1 MKNYDLG
8 SEKIG
13 RLVRHFA
20 VPCVISMLV
29 AALYNIV
36 DQIFIGWSRAG
47 AFGNAATNIVYPF
60 TVLALG
66 LALLVGD
73 GSAAMF
79 SLALGEQDKEK
90 ADKCV
95 GTGFSFLVIL
105 SVLLCALGF
114 LFKNQIL
121 AVFGANPDEKLCYD
135 FANEYFTV
143 ICMGLP
149 FYMIGQ
155 GLNGAIRADGSPKF
169 AMTCTLVGAVSNIIL
184 DPVFIFVFGMGVKGA
199 AIATVIGQILTF
211 AMSIFYIF
219 RSKNFRLSL
228 KCLKPDF
235 ILLARISMIGM
246 ASLIVQLS
254 IVIVIAVN
262 NNLLSKYGYG
272 TFASTGEAFGSVIPL
287 AVVGIV
293 MKVFGIVISI
303 VIGIS
308 LGGQPIIGFNMG
320 AGNFARVKETARVI
334 LRLVLAT
341 GAAVFL
347 IFEFLPDLVISIFGK
362 GNSPEYIEYARLCV
376 RIFLSGIIMTCF
388 IKSAAIILQS
398 IGKSGKST
406 ILALLRDVIVFVPAS
421 IILATVSK
429 NIVTMLWSALIS
441 DAVSFVVAVIF
452 LREEMKKMAIE
463 KIPELC

>member
-36 DQIFIGWSRAG
+36 DQIFIGWSHAG

-66 LALLVGD
+66 LSLLVGD

-79 SLALGEQDKEK
+79 SLALGERNKEK
-90 ADKCV
+90 ADKSV
-95 GTGFSFLVIL
+95 GTGFSFLIIL
-105 SVLLCALGF
+105 SVVLCAFGF

-121 AVFGANPDEKLCYD
+121 AVFGANPSEKLCYD
-135 FANEYFTV
+135 FANEYFIV
-143 ICMGLP
+143 ICAGLP

-169 AMTCTLVGAVSNIIL
+169 AMTCTLAGAVSNIIL

-199 AIATVIGQILTF
+199 AIATVIGQLLTF
-211 AMSIFYIF
+211 AMSIFYLF
-219 RSKNFRLSL
+219 RSKNFRLNL
-228 KCLKPDF
+228 KCIKHFKSLKPDF
-235 ILLARISMIGM
+235 PLLGRISMIGM

-320 AGNFARVKETARVI
+320 AGNAARVKETANVI
-334 LRLVLAT
+334 LRLVLAI
-341 GAAVFL
+341 GVIVFL

-388 IKSAAIILQS
+388 IKSSSIILQS

-406 ILALLRDVIVFVPAS
+406 VLALLRDVIVFVPAS

-452 LREEMKKMAIE
+452 LRVEMKKME
-463 KIPELC
+463 KQ

>member
-1 MKNYDLG
+1 
-8 SEKIG
+8 
-13 RLVRHFA
+13 
-20 VPCVISMLV
+20 
-29 AALYNIV
+29 
-36 DQIFIGWSRAG
+36 
-47 AFGNAATNIVYPF
+47 
-60 TVLALG
+60 
-66 LALLVGD
+66 
-73 GSAAMF
+73 
-79 SLALGEQDKEK
+79 
-90 ADKCV
+90 
-95 GTGFSFLVIL
+95 
-105 SVLLCALGF
+105 
-114 LFKNQIL
+114 
-121 AVFGANPDEKLCYD
+121 
-135 FANEYFTV
+135 
-143 ICMGLP
+143 
-149 FYMIGQ
+149 
-155 GLNGAIRADGSPKF
+155 
-169 AMTCTLVGAVSNIIL
+169 
-184 DPVFIFVFGMGVKGA
+184 
-199 AIATVIGQILTF
+199 
-211 AMSIFYIF
+211 
-219 RSKNFRLSL
+219 
-228 KCLKPDF
+228 
-235 ILLARISMIGM
+235 MIGM

-262 NNLLSKYGYG
+262 NNLLTKYGYG

-320 AGNFARVKETARVI
+320 AGNAARVKETANVI
-334 LRLVLAT
+334 LRLVLAI
-341 GAAVFL
+341 GVIVFL

-388 IKSAAIILQS
+388 IKSSSIILQS

-452 LREEMKKMAIE
+452 LRVEMKKME
-463 KIPELC
+463 K

>member
-13 RLVRHFA
+13 RLVRHFS

-36 DQIFIGWSRAG
+36 DQIFIGWSHAG

-79 SLALGEQDKEK
+79 SLALGERNKEK

-95 GTGFSFLVIL
+95 GNGFSVLVIL
-105 SVLLCALGF
+105 SVLLCAFGF

-121 AVFGANPDEKLCYD
+121 AVFGANPNEKLCYD
-135 FANEYFTV
+135 FANEYFLV
-143 ICMGLP
+143 ICAGLP

-169 AMTCTLVGAVSNIIL
+169 AMTCTLAGAVSNLIL
-184 DPVFIFVFGMGVKGA
+184 DPVFIFVFGMGVRGA

-211 AMSIFYIF
+211 GMSIFYIF
-219 RSKNFRLSL
+219 RSKNFHLSL

-235 ILLARISMIGM
+235 MLLARISMIGM

-262 NNLLSKYGYG
+262 NNLLVKYGYE
-272 TFASTGEAFGSVIPL
+272 TFASTGEAFGSVVPL

-293 MKVFGIVISI
+293 MKVFGIVISV

-320 AGNFARVKETARVI
+320 AGNAMRVKETARVI
-334 LRLVLAT
+334 LRLVLAI
-341 GAAVFL
+341 GVVVFM

-362 GNSPEYIEYARLCV
+362 GNSIEYIEYARLCV
-376 RIFLSGIIMTCF
+376 RIFLSGIVMTCF

-421 IILATVSK
+421 IILATASH

-441 DAVSFVVAVIF
+441 DAVSFVFAMIF
-452 LREEMKKMAIE
+452 LRTEMKNMNE
-463 KIPELC
+463 EN

>member
-79 SLALGEQDKEK
+79 SLALGEQDKKK

-105 SVLLCALGF
+105 SVLLCVLGF

-121 AVFGANPDEKLCYD
+121 AVFGANPSEKLCYD

-219 RSKNFRLSL
+219 RSKNFRLNF

-235 ILLARISMIGM
+235 LLLARIAMIGM

-293 MKVFGIVISI
+293 MKVFGIVISV

-334 LRLVLAT
+334 LRLVLAI

-388 IKSAAIILQS
+388 IKSSAIILQS

-406 ILALLRDVIVFVPAS
+406 VLALLRDVIVFVPAS
-421 IILATVSK
+421 IILATMSK

-452 LREEMKKMAIE
+452 LREEMGKME
-463 KIPELC
+463 CNL

>member
-1 MKNYDLG
+1 MKSYDLG

-36 DQIFIGWSRAG
+36 DKIFIGWSRAG
-47 AFGNAATNIVYPF
+47 AAGNAATNIVYPF

-73 GSAAMF
+73 GAAAMF
-79 SLALGEQDKEK
+79 SLALGEKNNEK
-90 ADKCV
+90 ADRCV
-95 GTGFSFLVIL
+95 GSGFSFLVVL
-105 SVLLCALGF
+105 SVLLCASGF
-114 LFKNQIL
+114 LFKKQIL
-121 AVFGANPDEKLCYD
+121 GIFGANPNEKVCYD
-135 FANEYFTV
+135 FADQYFTV

-155 GLNGAIRADGSPKF
+155 GMNGAIRADGSPKF
-169 AMTCTLVGAVSNIIL
+169 AMACTLAGAFSNLVL
-184 DPVFIFVFGMGVKGA
+184 DPVFIFVFDMGVKGA
-199 AIATVIGQILTF
+199 AVATVIGQVLTF
-211 AMSIFYIF
+211 AMSIAYIF
-219 RSKNFRLSL
+219 RSKNFHINL
-228 KCLKPDF
+228 KSMSPDF
-235 ILLARISMIGM
+235 FLLGRICFIGV

-262 NNLLSKYGYG
+262 NNLLSRYGYE
-272 TFASTGEAFGSVIPL
+272 TFASTGVAFGSVVPL

-293 MKVFGIVISI
+293 MKVFGIVISV

-320 AGNFARVKETARVI
+320 AGNSGRVKETVRLV
-334 LRLVLAT
+334 LRLVLAIGT
-341 GAAVFL
+341 VVFL
-347 IFEFLPDLVISIFGK
+347 IFEFLPDMVISIFGK
-362 GNSPEYIEYARLCV
+362 GNSPEYLEYARLCV

-388 IKSAAIILQS
+388 IKSTSIILQS

-406 ILALLRDVIVFVPAS
+406 LLALLRDVIIFVPSS
-421 IILATVSK
+421 IILAAVSQ
-429 NIVTMLWSALIS
+429 NIVTMLWSALVS
-441 DAVSFVVAVIF
+441 DAVSFVVALIF
-452 LREEMKKMAIE
+452 LRVEMGKMECNA
-463 KIPELC
+463 

>member
-1 MKNYDLG
+1 MKSYDLG

-36 DQIFIGWSRAG
+36 DQIFIGWSSAG
-47 AFGNAATNIVYPF
+47 AAGNAATNIVYPF

-73 GSAAMF
+73 GEAAMF
-79 SLALGEQDKEK
+79 SLALGEKNNEK
-90 ADKCV
+90 ADRCV
-95 GTGFSFLVIL
+95 GSGFSFLVVL

-114 LFKNQIL
+114 LFKKQIL
-121 AVFGANPDEKLCYD
+121 GIFGANPNEKVCYD
-135 FANEYFTV
+135 FADQYFTV

-155 GLNGAIRADGSPKF
+155 GMNGAIRADGSPKF
-169 AMTCTLVGAVSNIIL
+169 AMACTLAGAFSNLVL
-184 DPVFIFVFGMGVKGA
+184 DPVFIFVFDMGVKGA
-199 AIATVIGQILTF
+199 AVATVIGQVLTF
-211 AMSIFYIF
+211 AMSIAYIF
-219 RSKNFRLSL
+219 RSKNFHINL
-228 KCLKPDF
+228 KSMKPDF
-235 ILLARISMIGM
+235 FLLGRICFIGV

-262 NNLLSKYGYG
+262 NNLLSRYGYE
-272 TFASTGEAFGSVIPL
+272 TFASTGVAFGSVVPL

-293 MKVFGIVISI
+293 MKVFGIVISV

-320 AGNFARVKETARVI
+320 AGNSGRVKETVRVV
-334 LRLVLAT
+334 LRFVLAIGT
-341 GAAVFL
+341 AVFL
-347 IFEFLPDLVISIFGK
+347 IFGK
-362 GNSPEYIEYARLCV
+362 VNSPEYMEYARLCV

-388 IKSAAIILQS
+388 IKSTSIILQS

-406 ILALLRDVIVFVPAS
+406 LLALLRDVIIFVPSS
-421 IILATVSK
+421 IILAAVSQ
-429 NIVTMLWSALIS
+429 NIVTMLWSALVS

-452 LREEMKKMAIE
+452 LRAEMRKME
-463 KIPELC
+463 K

>member
-8 SEKIG
+8 SEKIR

-36 DQIFIGWSRAG
+36 DQIFIGWSTAG

-105 SVLLCALGF
+105 SVVLCAFGF

-219 RSKNFRLSL
+219 RSKNFRLNF

-235 ILLARISMIGM
+235 LLLARIAMIGM

-334 LRLVLAT
+334 LRLVLAI
-341 GAAVFL
+341 GAVVFL

-388 IKSAAIILQS
+388 IKSSSIILQS

-406 ILALLRDVIVFVPAS
+406 VLALLRDVIVFVPAS
-421 IILATVSK
+421 IILATMSK

-452 LREEMKKMAIE
+452 LRAEMKKMG
-463 KIPELC
+463 K

>member
-36 DQIFIGWSRAG
+36 DQIFIGWSSAG

-66 LALLVGD
+66 LSLLVGD

-79 SLALGEQDKEK
+79 SLALGERNKEK
-90 ADKCV
+90 ADKSV
-95 GTGFSFLVIL
+95 GTGFSFLIIL
-105 SVLLCALGF
+105 SVVLCAFGF

-320 AGNFARVKETARVI
+320 AGNAARVKETARVI

>member
-1 MKNYDLG
+1 MKSYDLG

-36 DQIFIGWSRAG
+36 DQIFIGWSSAG
-47 AFGNAATNIVYPF
+47 AAGNAATNIVYPF

-73 GSAAMF
+73 GAAAMF
-79 SLALGEQDKEK
+79 SLALGEKNNEK
-90 ADKCV
+90 ADRCV
-95 GTGFSFLVIL
+95 GSGFSFLVVL

-114 LFKNQIL
+114 LFKKQIL
-121 AVFGANPDEKLCYD
+121 GIFGANPNEKVCYD
-135 FANEYFTV
+135 FADQYFTV

-155 GLNGAIRADGSPKF
+155 GMNGAIRADGSPKF
-169 AMTCTLVGAVSNIIL
+169 AMACTLAGAFSNLVL
-184 DPVFIFVFGMGVKGA
+184 DPVFIFVFDMGVKGA
-199 AIATVIGQILTF
+199 AVATVIGQVLTF
-211 AMSIFYIF
+211 AMSIAYIF
-219 RSKNFRLSL
+219 RSKNFHINL
-228 KCLKPDF
+228 KSMKPDF
-235 ILLARISMIGM
+235 FLLGRICFIGV

-262 NNLLSKYGYG
+262 NNLLSRYGYE

-293 MKVFGIVISI
+293 ISV

-320 AGNFARVKETARVI
+320 AGNSGRVKETVRVV
-334 LRLVLAT
+334 LRLVLAIGT
-341 GAAVFL
+341 AVFL
-347 IFEFLPDLVISIFGK
+347 IFEFLPDMVISIFGK
-362 GNSPEYIEYARLCV
+362 GNSPEYLEYARLCV

-388 IKSAAIILQS
+388 IKSTSIILQS

-406 ILALLRDVIVFVPAS
+406 LLALLRDVIIFVPSS
-421 IILATVSK
+421 IILAAVSQ

-441 DAVSFVVAVIF
+441 DVVSFVFAVIF
-452 LREEMKKMAIE
+452 LRAEMRKME
-463 KIPELC
+463 K

>member
-36 DQIFIGWSRAG
+36 DQIFIGWSSAG
-47 AFGNAATNIVYPF
+47 AAGNAATNIVYPF

-79 SLALGEQDKEK
+79 SLALGEQNKEK
-90 ADKCV
+90 AEKCV
-95 GTGFSFLVIL
+95 GTGFSFLIIL
-105 SVLLCALGF
+105 SVLLCVLGF

-121 AVFGANPDEKLCYD
+121 AVFGANPSEKLCYD

-199 AIATVIGQILTF
+199 AIATVIGQVLTF

-219 RSKNFRLSL
+219 RSKNFRLNF

-235 ILLARISMIGM
+235 ILLARIAMIGM

-320 AGNFARVKETARVI
+320 AGNFARVKETACVI
-334 LRLVLAT
+334 LRLVLAI
-341 GAAVFL
+341 GAVVFL

-406 ILALLRDVIVFVPAS
+406 VLALMRDVIIFVPAS
-421 IILATVSK
+421 IILATMSK

-441 DAVSFVVAVIF
+441 DTISFIVAVIF
-452 LREEMKKMAIE
+452 LREEMGKME
-463 KIPELC
+463 CNL

>member
-105 SVLLCALGF
+105 SVLLCVLGF

-121 AVFGANPDEKLCYD
+121 AVFGANPSEKLCYD

-199 AIATVIGQILTF
+199 AIATVIGQVLTF

-219 RSKNFRLSL
+219 RSKNFRLNF

-235 ILLARISMIGM
+235 ILLARIAMIGM

-334 LRLVLAT
+334 LRLVLAI

-388 IKSAAIILQS
+388 IKSASIILQS

-406 ILALLRDVIVFVPAS
+406 VLALMRDVIVFVPAS
-421 IILATVSK
+421 IILATMSK

-452 LREEMKKMAIE
+452 LRAEMKKMG
-463 KIPELC
+463 K

>member
-1 MKNYDLG
+1 MKSYDLG
-8 SEKIG
+8 SEKIT

-36 DQIFIGWSRAG
+36 DQIFIGWSSAG
-47 AFGNAATNIVYPF
+47 AYGNAATNIVYPF

-73 GSAAMF
+73 GCAAMF
-79 SLALGEQDKEK
+79 SLALGEKNREK
-90 ADKCV
+90 ANKCI
-95 GTGFSFLVIL
+95 GNGFSVLIVI
-105 SVLLCALGF
+105 SVLLCGIGF
-114 LFKNQIL
+114 LFKKQIL
-121 AVFGANPDEKLCYD
+121 GLFGANPAEKLCYD
-135 FANEYFTV
+135 FAMEYFSV
-143 ICMGLP
+143 ICTGLP

-169 AMTCTLVGAVSNIIL
+169 AMACTLAGAIANLIL

-199 AIATVIGQILTF
+199 AIATVIGQALTF
-211 AMSIFYIF
+211 AMSIVYFSRPKNFHLSVKCMKIDFYI
-219 RSKNFRLSL
+219 LSRMV
-228 KCLKPDF
+228 F
-235 ILLARISMIGM
+235 IGM

-254 IVIVIAVN
+254 IVIIIGVN
-262 NNLLSKYGYG
+262 NNLLSKYGYE
-272 TFASTGEAFGSVIPL
+272 TFASTGNAFGSVVPL

-293 MKVFGIVISI
+293 MKVFGIVVSI

-320 AGNFARVKETARVI
+320 AGNSERVRETARVI
-334 LRLVLAT
+334 LRLVLGV

-362 GNSPEYIEYARLCV
+362 NNSAEYMEYARLCI

-388 IKSAAIILQS
+388 VKSVSIILQS
-398 IGKSGKST
+398 VGKSGKST
-406 ILALLRDVIVFVPAS
+406 FLALLRDVIVFVPAS
-421 IILATVSK
+421 VILASASH

-441 DAVSFVVAVIF
+441 DAVAFVFAVVF
-452 LREEMKKMAIE
+452 LRQGLKVRA
-463 KIPELC
+463 

>member
-8 SEKIG
+8 SAKIG

-20 VPCVISMLV
+20 LPCVISMLV

-36 DQIFIGWSRAG
+36 DQIYIGWSSAG
-47 AFGNAATNIVYPF
+47 AAGNAATNIVYPF

-79 SLALGEQDKEK
+79 SLALGEQNKEK

-95 GTGFSFLVIL
+95 GTGFSFLIIL
-105 SVLLCALGF
+105 SVLLCVLGF

-121 AVFGANPDEKLCYD
+121 AVFGANPNEKVCYD
-135 FANEYFTV
+135 FADDYFTV
-143 ICMGLP
+143 ICAGLP

-169 AMTCTLVGAVSNIIL
+169 AMACTLAGAVSNIIL

-199 AIATVIGQILTF
+199 AVATVIGQVLTF
-211 AMSIFYIF
+211 AMSIFYLF
-219 RSKNFRLSL
+219 CSKNFRLNL
-228 KCLKPDF
+228 KGLKPDF
-235 ILLARISMIGM
+235 ILLARIVMLGI
-246 ASLIVQLS
+246 ASLIVQLA

-262 NNLLSKYGYG
+262 NNLLLKYGYG
-272 TFASTGEAFGSVIPL
+272 TFASTGEAFGSVIPV
-287 AVVGIV
+287 AVLGIV
-293 MKVFGIVISI
+293 MKVFGIVISV

-308 LGGQPIIGFNMG
+308 VGGQPIIGFNMG
-320 AGNFARVKETARVI
+320 AGNFVRVKETVRVI
-334 LRLVLAT
+334 LRLVLAI
-341 GAAVFL
+341 GVVVFL

-362 GNSPEYIEYARLCV
+362 GNSVEYIEYARLCV

-388 IKSAAIILQS
+388 IKSVAIILQS

-406 ILALLRDVIVFVPAS
+406 VLALLRDVIIFVPAS
-421 IILATVSK
+421 IILATVSR
-429 NIVTMLWSALIS
+429 NIVTMLWGALIS
-441 DAVSFVVAVIF
+441 DAVSFVFAVIF
-452 LREEMKKMAIE
+452 LRTEMKKM
-463 KIPELC
+463 K